1 MGMVEVFPP
10 PDLGPLRAGVAQ
22 VLVAHTYGV
31 TIDDMLSTSRLS
43 RKAAFARQVAIYLCR
58 RVFQMENV
66 DLAHAFVRDRS
77 TVSLAL
83 RHVEETRADPEFD
96 RTLRWRET
104 TMRAVATRRT

>member
-31 TIDDMLSTSRLS
+31 TIDDMLSPS
-43 RKAAFARQVAIYLCR
+43 AFARQVAIYLCR
-58 RVFQMENV
+58 AVFQMENG

-96 RTLRWRET
+96 RTLRWLET